1 MRLSDEER
9 AEAAGEAGEAI
20 ALALRILTQLGD
32 LVGAERLLPISR
44 AHIDGCL
51 WHGQVNIDLAQR
63 FVALGGRVRV
73 PTTLNVGILDLLH
86 PDRVRGE
93 ARLIEAGHELARL
106 HRELGCRETW
116 TCAPYLLPDPP
127 RLGEQIAWGES
138 NAIVYAN
145 SVLGAR
151 TERYGDF
158 TDLCAAISG
167 RALAT
172 GLHTDAGRRARL
184 LVELPPLPAGEELV
198 FPLVGYALGRIAGS
212 TVACL
217 ADLPAATND
226 DLRALGAAAASSGPV
241 ALFHVLGRTPEAAT
255 LADAFGDRE
264 PERVVQLTFAD
275 LRSAREALG
284 GAAGGTVA
292 GVSVGTPHA
301 SLAEC
306 ERLCALLAGGAPA
319 RVPFYL
325 STGRDTAATLTA
337 RGLAG
342 ELDNAGVMVVT
353 DTCTYLAP
361 TIIDGEREG
370 TWLTTSAKWAAYAPA
385 NLGVRPGLATLA
397 ECVAS
402 ARSGMLE
409 RGTGWLDG

>member
-1 MRLSDEER
+1 M
-9 AEAAGEAGEAI
+9 AAGGDGEAV

-32 LVGAERLLPISR
+32 LLGAETLLEISR

-51 WHGQVNIDLAQR
+51 WHGQVNVDLAQR
-63 FVALGGRVRV
+63 FVELGGRVRV

-93 ARLIEAGHELARL
+93 ARLIEGGRELARL

-158 TDLCAAISG
+158 TDLCAAICG
-167 RALAT
+167 RALAV

-184 LVELPPLPAGEELV
+184 LVELPPLPEGEELV

-217 ADLPAATND
+217 SGLPTATND
-226 DLRALGAAAASSGPV
+226 DLRTLGAGAASSGPV

-255 LADAFGDRE
+255 LADAFGDSE
-264 PERVVQLTFAD
+264 PERVVQLTLDD
-275 LRSAREALG
+275 LRAARDALG
-284 GAAGGTVA
+284 GIAGGAVA

-306 ERLCALLAGGAPA
+306 ERLCALLAGGGPA

-325 STGRDTAATLTA
+325 STGRDTAAALTA
-337 RGLAG
+337 RGLAAT
-342 ELDNAGVMVVT
+342 LDESGVTIVT

-361 TIIDGEREG
+361 TIVDAGRAG

-385 NLGVRPGLATLA
+385 NLGVRPGLASLA
-397 ECVAS
+397 ECVVS
-402 ARSGMLE
+402 ARSGTLE
-409 RGTGWLDG
+409 RGAGWLDG